1 MFTGII
7 DEIGTVESIK
17 QDSAVYLSI
26 RSRKLLPMLTAGSS
40 INVNGACLTVVTK
53 DDVTFKVQLIPAT
66 REKTAFKTL
75 QEGDRVN
82 LERPRTFGEPLVG
95 GIVSGLVDGVGVVTD
110 YIQQTDNW
118 RLRIKPPE
126 KLMKY
131 LVEQGGIVI
140 NGVGLHVTTVFDTEF
155 ETALYS
161 YIIGNTTIGK
171 LKKEALLNLE
181 ISNLARYIVPTVER
195 MLAK

>member
-17 QDSAVYLSI
+17 QDSAVYLAI
-26 RSRKLLPMLTAGSS
+26 RSRKLLPALTPGAS

-53 DDVTFKVQLIPAT
+53 NDTSFMVQLIPAT

-75 QEGDRVN
+75 KEGDRVN
-82 LERPRTFGEPLVG
+82 LERPRTFGEPMVG
-95 GIVSGLVDGVGVVTD
+95 GMVSGLVDGVGVVTE

-118 RLRIKPPE
+118 RIRIKPPE

-140 NGVGLHVTTVFDTEF
+140 NGVGLHVTTVFKDEF

-161 YIIGNTTIGK
+161 YIIGNTTMGT
-171 LKKEALLNLE
+171 LKKHDLINLE
-181 ISNLARYIVPTVER
+181 ISSFARYIVPIAER
-195 MLAK
+195 ILAK